1 MLVPILLLSEELNVS
16 SVRSPGACGGGEMDG
31 EESPC
36 LQFF

>member
-16 SVRSPGACGGGEMDG
+16 SVGSLGACGGGEMDR

-36 LQFF
+36 FQFF